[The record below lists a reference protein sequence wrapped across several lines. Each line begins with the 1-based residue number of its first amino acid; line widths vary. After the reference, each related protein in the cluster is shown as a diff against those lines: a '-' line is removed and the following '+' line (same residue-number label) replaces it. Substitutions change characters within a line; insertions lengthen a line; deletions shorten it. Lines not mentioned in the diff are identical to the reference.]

1 MSSLA
6 QGHTASDVTSIQTR
20 GSLIPNSALLTL
32 SFTSGG
38 IAYSFSRRG
47 LFSLPICMLLHCQ
60 FFSPHSYF
68 FSLDVE
74 SYRFFMGHRYFLRR
88 QIIDFAN
95 TR

>member
-6 QGHTASDVTSIQTR
+6 PGDTARAVISIQTW
-20 GSLIPNSALLTL
+20 GSLTPSSALLTL
-32 SFTSGG
+32 SFTAGSV
-38 IAYSFSRRG
+38 AYSFSRRG
-47 LFSLPICMLLHCQ
+47 LFSLPISMLLHCQ

-88 QIIDFAN
+88 QTIDFAN
-95 TR
+95 T